1 MNGRRTGFTLF
12 EVILAIAL
20 SAVLLALIGTA
31 INLYLVRVDASRTR
45 VEEAQLARSILSMI
59 ADDIRATT
67 IYQPQDTSAI
77 AKLMAKGTSFDVDSI
92 DKAKQ
97 DTGDTSGTNEN
108 QGGGG
113 TGNAASSSGST
124 GSSSAGTSTNDSASD
139 VSMPLGLNGTLEE
152 LYVDATRLP
161 QHEELFS
168 GATGY
173 TNAASPAASG
183 AGATG
188 DGATALSGVAPPTD
202 LKTVHYF
209 VRPGEAV
216 EAGSVSTTSL
226 DPVAQSRVGGLVR
239 ESVPRNPRH
248 GGAIWQFG
256 ACRIGAVASC
266 AGSRTRGVPL
276 LRRWRGR

>member
-97 DTGDTSGTNEN
+97 DTGGTNSSQSTE
-108 QGGGG
+108 G
-113 TGNAASSSGST
+113 TGNAASSAGGA
-124 GSSSAGTSTNDSASD
+124 GSSSAGTSANGSGSD
-139 VSMPLGLNGTLEE
+139 NSMPLGLNGTLEE

-161 QHEELFS
+161 KQEELFS
-168 GATGY
+168 AATGY

-209 VRPGEAV
+209 VRPGEAA
-216 EAGSVSTTSL
+216 EAGSVSSTSL
-226 DPVAQSRVGGLVR
+226 DPVAQSRIGGLVR

-248 GGAIWQFG
+248 GGAIWQFD
-256 ACRIGAVASC
+256 ACRIGAVANC
-266 AGSRTRGVPL
+266 AGSRARGVPL